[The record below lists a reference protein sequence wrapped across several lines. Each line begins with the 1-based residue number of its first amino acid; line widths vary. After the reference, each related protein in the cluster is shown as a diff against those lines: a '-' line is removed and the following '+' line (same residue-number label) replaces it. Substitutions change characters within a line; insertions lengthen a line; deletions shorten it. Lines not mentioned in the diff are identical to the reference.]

1 MGQLKGQEVGIILKD
16 DDPIFKKLYKLS
28 EVERTLVQTQI
39 LELLHDGLV
48 ELSKGEY
55 A

>member
-1 MGQLKGQEVGIILKD
+1 MSQLKGQEVGIILKD